1 MPPCLKTMRTT
12 HHVSGRGEWVIDVPL
27 HHEVLEIGCSQRG
40 AGARPTSGGGEGGK
54 WRPGPFP
61 INKYLVWFLQS
72 HSYCFQLDAK
82 NKKKWPGKPFP
93 ANNVPGDKAASTA
106 RRPPPNPRCGTL
118 GGGRM
123 VKAWAA
129 ITESQDCLRHTDV
142 RLKKQGWVW

>member
-1 MPPCLKTMRTT
+1 MSPCLKTMRTT

-54 WRPGPFP
+54 WRPGPSTNILYGFCNH
-61 INKYLVWFLQS
+61 IHIVFNWMQKMKKKHGRES
-72 HSYCFQLDAK
+72 HSLPTMCLVTKRHPQPDA
-82 NKKKWPGKPFP
+82 
-93 ANNVPGDKAASTA
+93 
-106 RRPPPNPRCGTL
+106 PPPNPTCGTL